1 VAIET
6 LEHLWTQVL
15 WGTAKRVRSLLEAD
29 FLRKTKI
36 CDAEVTLHIDKDVFR
51 LEIPKDYVVFVKMLE
66 AQQKLTHVKLG
77 KLFIKPPFLD

>member
-1 VAIET
+1 MAIEA
-6 LEHLWTQVL
+6 LKHLWTQIL

-29 FLRKTKI
+29 FLRKTEI
-36 CDAEVTLHIDKDVFR
+36 RDAEVTLHIDKDVFR
-51 LEIPKDYVVFVKMLE
+51 LEIPKDDIVLVKMLE